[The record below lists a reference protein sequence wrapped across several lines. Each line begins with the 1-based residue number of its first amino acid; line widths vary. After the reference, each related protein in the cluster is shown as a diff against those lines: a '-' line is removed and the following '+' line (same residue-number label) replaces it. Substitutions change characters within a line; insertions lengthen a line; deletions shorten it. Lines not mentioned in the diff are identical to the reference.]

1 MGDVEL
7 EAAAALYSGA
17 ALERLKPVALV
28 DRLVELWMRGGLPSG
43 ATSSASR
50 ALDRYWLHRDGHISQ
65 DERRE
70 IYARAFDHR
79 FDDRWA
85 ALLAAL
91 TQAEPGEQA
100 GEQAE
105 ALREQL
111 GACVTEDIIELTPR
125 IHAQL
130 VDALEVLE
138 DPEVLLAYGAR
149 DIWELIDTLARLELG
164 TVPEVSRVRTMA
176 ASGSAIIA
184 WLTDE
189 KSIVTDEVVDAA
201 QTWLETAAAPPEG

>member
-1 MGDVEL
+1 MDAWR
-7 EAAAALYSGA
+7 AAQRRDEQRVARARPLLAEPSTGICPRTSGA
-17 ALERLKPVALV
+17 RSTRA
-28 DRLVELWMRGGLPSG
+28 PS
-43 ATSSASR
+43 TTASTTAGPR
-50 ALDRYWLHRDGHISQ
+50 CWPRS
-65 DERRE
+65 RRP
-70 IYARAFDHR
+70 
-79 FDDRWA
+79 
-85 ALLAAL
+85 
-91 TQAEPGEQA
+91 EPGEQA

-105 ALREQL
+105 ALREHL
-111 GACVTEDIIELTPR
+111 GACVSEDIVELTPR

-189 KSIVTDEVVDAA
+189 TSIVSEEVVDAA
-201 QTWLETAAAPPEG
+201 QTWLETAAAPPET